1 MEISSKKRTRRNFIT
16 EAIIGWFIL
25 IFLPIMYGIF
35 KYIIPPKINE
45 RILESIDA
53 AKLSDV
59 TSTTPKHVRF
69 NKKPVIL
76 IQNEKGQ
83 IKALST
89 VCTHL
94 GCIVEYQ
101 PEQKNFHCNC
111 HGSVFDSDGKNISG
125 PASRPLEPYRVEIKS
140 EEIIISKL
148 S

>member
-25 IFLPIMYGIF
+25 MLLPFIYGIF
-35 KYIIPPKINE
+35 KYVIPPKINE
-45 RILESIDA
+45 HILGSINA

-59 TSTTPKHVRF
+59 TSATPKLVRF

-76 IQNEKGQ
+76 LQNEKGQ
-83 IKALST
+83 IKALSA

-125 PASRPLEPYRVEIKS
+125 PAPRPLDPYKVEIKS
-140 EEIIISKL
+140 GDIIISKL